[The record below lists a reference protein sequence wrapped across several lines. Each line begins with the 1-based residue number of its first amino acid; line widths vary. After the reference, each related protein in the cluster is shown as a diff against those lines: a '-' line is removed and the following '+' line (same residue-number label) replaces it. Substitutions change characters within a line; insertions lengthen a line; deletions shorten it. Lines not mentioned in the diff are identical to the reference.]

1 MHPLEKYRIDH
12 RLTQRELAE
21 KIGMDYGNLNRII
34 KGKAGISAV
43 IKDRIEK
50 AIGLKVMEVQIT
62 KGKPPLYKVE
72 NDNFFPDLIKGNE
85 MFPVKS
91 PAFNEGSIDDSP
103 FIDLGNGQYNMLIP
117 LVEQTAQAGFVN
129 GWSDAEYISELPKHS
144 IIVDRFHRGRY
155 YAFRVV
161 GDSMEDGTIGSIPER
176 SIVTGREIKQD
187 LWRSKFHITKFK
199 YYVIVHQDGI
209 MVKQIIDHDTE
220 IGKITCHSLNP
231 VYHDFDLNLDDIK
244 MILNIVNISIPS

>member
-12 RLTQRELAE
+12 GLTQRELAE

-43 IKDRIEK
+43 VKDKIEK

-62 KGKPPLYKVE
+62 KGKPPLYKVD
-72 NDNFFPDLIKGNE
+72 NDNFFPDLLKAQE
-85 MFPVKS
+85 REHVYS
-91 PAFNEGSIDDSP
+91 PAFHKETSDDSP
-103 FIDLGNGQYNMLIP
+103 FIDLGNGQYNMIVP
-117 LVEQTAQAGFVN
+117 LVEQAAQAGFVT
-129 GWSDAEYISELPKHS
+129 GWKDAEYISELPKHS
-144 IIVDRFHRGRY
+144 IIVDRFHRGKY
-155 YAFRVV
+155 YAFRIV

-209 MVKQIIDHDTE
+209 MVKQIINHDTE
-220 IGKITCHSLNP
+220 NGKITCHSLNP
-231 VYHDFDLNLDDIK
+231 AYEDFDLNLDEIR
-244 MILNIVNISIPS
+244 MILNIVNISIPA